1 MATDTKTNLFCDASL
16 LVRRGDA
23 GRAAPL
29 AASRLLIT
37 AGGWRSGLRAR
48 HEMSYHSKH
57 LWKSVSLSDSAG
69 PTRQAR
75 IQATKAEQARGRI
88 LDRFSPRFG
97 DASAWIMWQL
107 LRRRDDPFDKT
118 H

>member
-88 LDRFSPRFG
+88 LRSLLAKVRRCFSVDYVAAPEEKR
-97 DASAWIMWQL
+97 
-107 LRRRDDPFDKT
+107 
-118 H
+118 